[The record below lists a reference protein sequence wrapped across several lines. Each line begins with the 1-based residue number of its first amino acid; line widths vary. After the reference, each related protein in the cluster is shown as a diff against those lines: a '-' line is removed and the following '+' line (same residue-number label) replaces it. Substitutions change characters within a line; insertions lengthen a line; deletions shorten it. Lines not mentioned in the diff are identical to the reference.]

1 VGEPCEGRRAAARG
15 LRFTRSVPTAAI
27 VAIVVMAVLAAG
39 NPVGSDAPASN
50 PPARGSQWI
59 GLDPG
64 GSGSP
69 AEFAAQGTLAADPTV
84 YQTAARTPQSSETGS
99 QPAGPTFRPIG
110 VLAVGP
116 GPKGA
121 GTDPKRPLPVQ
132 SADWLALKASG
143 RIALVDGSIT
153 VLADGSY
160 PMTVPSTGLP
170 VPAKK
175 LLDVSWTRWIIEVP
189 GVGRDENGTYY
200 RDLSYWKLCGDGA
213 MTVAL
218 WYWQQL
224 TGHPNVTGAAG
235 YFLDP
240 YVAQGAYWPKPG
252 PRVALKGRTRLG
264 TYWSGSDKVSGF
276 TAHARGFEMYLATT
290 AKPATWQSPG
300 FAVFASNGKPTYPS
314 WGTDRSTI
322 QAGLNWEVSDHDPN
336 TWGTAYYTSVIGS
349 DPYFTHDLNAAVMLD
364 VGRDGVPVVAAVDR
378 WFLPNWKIG
387 AATKHLDHSIAI
399 VGYDNTANPPTYTY
413 TETCGH
419 ACNSAYANRNG
430 DIHVIPQATL
440 VLAMRYR
447 AGAGFVW

>member
-1 VGEPCEGRRAAARG
+1 MGEPNGACPRASRG
-15 LRFTRSVPTAAI
+15 LRLTRKTPTVAI
-27 VAIVVMAVLAAG
+27 VAVAVLAVLVAA
-39 NPVGSDAPASN
+39 NPVGSAAPPSE
-50 PPARGSQWI
+50 PPTQASQWI
-59 GLDPG
+59 ALDPG
-64 GSGSP
+64 GSGTPGKMLIPEVATADS
-69 AEFAAQGTLAADPTV
+69 TLAQPTD
-84 YQTAARTPQSSETGS
+84 TALPVAATVSPTP
-99 QPAGPTFRPIG
+99 GPTFRPIG
-110 VLAVGP
+110 VLTTGT
-116 GPKGA
+116 A
-121 GTDPKRPLPVQ
+121 GTDPSRPLPIQ
-132 SADWLALKASG
+132 SADWLSLKASG
-143 RIALVDGSIT
+143 RIALVNGSIT

-160 PMTVPSTGLP
+160 PLTIPSTGLP

-175 LLDVSWTRWIIEVP
+175 LLDVSYARWIIEVP
-189 GVGRDENGTYY
+189 GVGRDEKGTYY
-200 RDLSYWKLCGDGA
+200 RDLGYWKLCGDGA

-218 WYWQQL
+218 YYWQQL
-224 TGHPNVTGAAG
+224 TGHPNVTGTTG

-240 YVAQGAYWPKPG
+240 FVAQGAYWPRPG
-252 PRVALKGRTRLG
+252 PRVAVKGRTRLG

-276 TAHARGFEMYLATT
+276 TAHGRGFEMYLATQ
-290 AKPATWQSPG
+290 AKPATWKTPG
-300 FAVFASNGKPTYPS
+300 FAVFASNGKPIYPS
-314 WGTDRSTI
+314 WGTNRSTI

-349 DPYFTHDLNAAVMLD
+349 DPYFAHDLNAAVMLD

-387 AATKHLDHSIAI
+387 AGTKHLDHSIAI

-430 DIHVIPQATL
+430 AIHVIPQATL